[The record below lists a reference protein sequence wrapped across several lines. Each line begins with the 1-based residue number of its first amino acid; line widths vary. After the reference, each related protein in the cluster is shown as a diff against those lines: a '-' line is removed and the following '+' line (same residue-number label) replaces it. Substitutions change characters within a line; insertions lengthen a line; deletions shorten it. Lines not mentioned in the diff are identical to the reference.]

1 MNLLWLI
8 KAETY
13 KRGLL
18 LSVIFNV
25 LAKGTLFVLTIC
37 IAAFFGSNIRTD
49 IYFFIYSSMVL
60 LSAFTNAIDT
70 MVLVP
75 ESMRLR
81 EQEGGAAAMA
91 FLNYFGRLYLLAG
104 VAVTALLYIFGTEL
118 FGSVSKFSH
127 ADILFYRNFFLLGSG
142 YFFFQ
147 VLTGYMNNILTSMKF
162 FTIPMIISGINSV
175 IVIMGIVLLHRS
187 YDVASIFIGGLA
199 AYTINL
205 LILLWVM
212 KRMAGWDFG
221 LIRRGI
227 SRSVWHKIIFA
238 KLGQL
243 ATVASSFFPLFL
255 LSGFGN
261 GVISVMNYGKNIADI
276 PNTLV
281 TAQLAN
287 VSGIQFNEQF
297 ARNDRQAMND
307 SFVRTSKLLVF
318 LLVPVGFFLFVFA
331 TSVVQLFYQRGNFG
345 TGSVAGTARFLQLLA
360 LTIFSTGV
368 NAMVSRIF
376 IAVQAIRQA
385 FFYQVLLN
393 GLLIAA
399 IWICTRFYGAY
410 GYPYGIIIMNLVNYL
425 AMYVICK
432 RLAPHIDYAAVLKY
446 TGWVL
451 LVNAAIAAGL
461 YILMSYFPDSASER
475 LVTGVVM
482 YLALLLFFNKLFRL
496 NPAPGLILQYL
507 KKKFA

>member
-1 MNLLWLI
+1 MNFLWLI

-13 KRGLL
+13 QRGLV
-18 LSVIFNV
+18 LSILFNV
-25 LAKGTLFVLTIC
+25 LAKGALFLLTIC
-37 IAAFFGSNIRTD
+37 IAAYFGSDIRTD

-81 EQEGGAAAMA
+81 EQEGSDAAMV
-91 FLNYFGRLYLLAG
+91 FLNYFGRLYVLAG
-104 VAVTALLYIFGTEL
+104 IAVSVGLYFFGTGL
-118 FGSVSKFSH
+118 FGIFSKFSP
-127 ADILFYRNFFLLGSG
+127 ADILLYRNYFLLGSG
-142 YFFFQ
+142 YFFFL
-147 VLTGYMNNILTSMKF
+147 VLTGYMNNILTSLKY

-175 IVIMGIVLLHRS
+175 IVIVSIVLLHRS
-187 YDVASIFIGGLA
+187 FNVESIFIGGLA
-199 AYTINL
+199 AYTVNL
-205 LILLWVM
+205 LILLGVM
-212 KRMAGWDFG
+212 KRIAAWDFG
-221 LIRRGI
+221 LIRGGI
-227 SRSVWHKIIFA
+227 RRQVWHKIIFA

-255 LSGFGN
+255 LSGFGS

-287 VSGIQFNEQF
+287 VSGIQLNELF

-307 SFVRTSKLLVF
+307 SFVRASKLLVF

-331 TSVVQLFYQRGNFG
+331 TPVVQLLYQRDHFG
-345 TGSVAGTARFLQLLA
+345 TGSVAGTARFMQLLA
-360 LTIFSTGV
+360 LTLFSIGI

-385 FFYQVLLN
+385 FYYQLLLN

-399 IWICTRFYGAY
+399 IWLCCRHYGAY
-410 GYPYGIIIMNLVNYL
+410 GYPYGIIIMNLVNYF
-425 AMYVICK
+425 AMYGICK
-432 RLAPHIDYAAVLKY
+432 RLAPYINYAAVMKY

-461 YILMSYFPDSASER
+461 YFLMSYLPGSAWGS
-475 LVTGVVM
+475 LVTGGFI
-482 YLALLLFFNKLFRL
+482 YLALLLLFNKLFGL